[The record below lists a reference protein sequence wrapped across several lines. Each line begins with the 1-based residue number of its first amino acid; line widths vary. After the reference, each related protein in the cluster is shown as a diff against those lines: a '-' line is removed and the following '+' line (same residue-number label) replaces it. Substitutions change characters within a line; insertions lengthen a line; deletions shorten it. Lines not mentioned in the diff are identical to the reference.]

1 MPFGVTNFGLMTKF
15 KFALLLAALI
25 STPTWSKDHS
35 LDRAATVLVEEH
47 DVSVSIAERI
57 KEALRSALP
66 GTRLP
71 TPLVLAIMKVES
83 GFNPAAKGG
92 GGAAGLMQVMPNVHL
107 GRIRDLSDKPNLTV
121 NGAQSELMKVDINVE
136 AGVGILADCY
146 AKHNGNA
153 DRTAECYNGYN
164 NPKGMAYRAK
174 VLRAYR
180 EFSSALG
187 FQPN

>member
-47 DVSVSIAERI
+47 DVSISIAERI

-83 GFNPAAKGG
+83 
-92 GGAAGLMQVMPNVHL
+92 
-107 GRIRDLSDKPNLTV
+107 
-121 NGAQSELMKVDINVE
+121 AQGE
-136 AGVGILADCY
+136 
-146 AKHNGNA
+146 
-153 DRTAECYNGYN
+153 R
-164 NPKGMAYRAK
+164 
-174 VLRAYR
+174 
-180 EFSSALG
+180 SA
-187 FQPN
+187 